1 MNALEVI
8 EKVRSYDADIVV
20 ESNKLIV
27 RGKGER
33 LPDDVRAAL
42 KQHKAAILI
51 ALGAPYDVT
60 LAEVLKDIRPHLLPA
75 LQTLPDN
82 KLMLLVNLAVINAFG
97 KAGRE
102 LSRP

>member
-8 EKVRSYDADIVV
+8 ETVREHDADLVV

-42 KQHKAAILI
+42 KEHKAEILI

-60 LAEVLKDIRPHLLPA
+60 LAEILREIRPHLLPA
-75 LQTLPDN
+75 LQSLPDN
-82 KLMLLVNLAVINAFG
+82 KLLLLVNLAILHAIG
-97 KAGRE
+97 KAGRD
-102 LSRP
+102 LTRP

>member
-8 EKVRSYDADIVV
+8 ETVRSYDADIVV

-42 KQHKAAILI
+42 KQHKAEILI

-60 LAEVLKDIRPHLLPA
+60 LAEVLRDIRPHLLPA
-75 LQTLPDN
+75 LQTLPDD
-82 KLMLLVNLAVINAFG
+82 KLLLLVNLSMMQAFNKAVRSVQG
-97 KAGRE
+97 
-102 LSRP
+102 